1 MAGLGYVM
9 GNVCKEAREGDW
21 ALNCMK
27 DCPGLG
33 SEKDSILNPGSGALS
48 IMVKI
53 KDSGVREIDI
63 FPHLGLSTY
72 WL

>member
-21 ALNCMK
+21 ALNCMQ

-33 SEKDSILNPGSGALS
+33 SEKDSILNPGVS
-48 IMVKI
+48 I
-53 KDSGVREIDI
+53 SHFWSSLYNG
-63 FPHLGLSTY
+63 
-72 WL
+72 